1 MQAFFHLLFRFEM
14 FRSSGTTVSDVRYAK
29 WLQFYLNLSFQ
40 KCVKHS
46 MSSSRAVEVRMGR
59 PRGFDEDAALEAAM
73 RVFWEKSYEGATIA
87 DLTEAMG
94 INRSSMY
101 AAFGDKESVFHRVME
116 RYREARMTYIRQA
129 LAQPSLREVVAG
141 LIHGT
146 AEFLSTPGNPRG
158 CLSIQGA
165 LACGTDAEHVKLAM
179 IDWRKSGEAALKKR
193 LQQAQSEGE
202 LPAGIQPADFA
213 RYLSSVMAGLGVQAA
228 NGATRTELRRVAE
241 ISLRCIETALWGPRS
256 G

>member
-1 MQAFFHLLFRFEM
+1 MSEF
-14 FRSSGTTVSDVRYAK
+14 
-29 WLQFYLNLSFQ
+29 LNLSFQMCASRNSCIFFNFSFQ
-40 KCVKHS
+40 KCVKSS
-46 MSSSRAVEVRMGR
+46 MNTSTAADVRMGR

-73 RVFWEKSYEGATIA
+73 RVFWEKSYEGATIT

-101 AAFGDKESVFHRVME
+101 AAFGDKESIFRTVME
-116 RYREARMTYIRQA
+116 RYRAGRMTYFRQA
-129 LAQPSLREVVAG
+129 LAQPSLRGVVAA

-146 AEFLSTPGNPRG
+146 AEFLSSPDNPRG

-193 LQQAQSEGE
+193 LQKARSEGE
-202 LPAGIQPADFA
+202 LPAEIQPADFA
-213 RYLSSVMAGLGVQAA
+213 RYLSSIMAGLGVQAA

-241 ISLRCIETALWGPRS
+241 ISLRCIETALCDPAS

>member
-1 MQAFFHLLFRFEM
+1 MP
-14 FRSSGTTVSDVRYAK
+14 
-29 WLQFYLNLSFQ
+29 
-40 KCVKHS
+40 
-46 MSSSRAVEVRMGR
+46 VEVRLGR
-59 PRGFDEDAALEAAM
+59 PRGFDEDAALEAGM

-101 AAFGDKESVFHRVME
+101 AAFGDKESVFRRVME

-141 LIHGT
+141 LLHGT

-165 LACGTDAEHVKLAM
+165 LACGTDAEPVKHAM
-179 IDWRKSGEAALKKR
+179 IDWRKGGEAALKKR
-193 LQQAQSEGE
+193 LQQAQSGGE
-202 LPAGIQPADFA
+202 LPAEIQPADFA
-213 RYLSSVMAGLGVQAA
+213 RYLSSVIAGLGIQAA
-228 NGATRTELRRVAE
+228 NGASKAELRRVAQ
-241 ISLRCIETALWGPRS
+241 IALRCIEAALGVRVEPWRIK
-256 G
+256 

>member
-1 MQAFFHLLFRFEM
+1 MCEARNSRIFF
-14 FRSSGTTVSDVRYAK
+14 
-29 WLQFYLNLSFQ
+29 NLSFQ
-40 KCVKHS
+40 KCVKS
-46 MSSSRAVEVRMGR
+46 CMNTSKAVDVRMGR
-59 PRGFDEDAALEAAM
+59 PRGFDEDVALEAAM

-101 AAFGDKESVFHRVME
+101 AAFGHKESIFRRVME
-116 RYREARMTYIRQA
+116 RYRAGRMTYIRQA
-129 LAQPSLREVVAG
+129 LAQPSLRKVVAG

-146 AEFLSTPGNPRG
+146 AEFLSTPDNPRG

-165 LACGTDAEHVKLAM
+165 LAVGTDAEHVKLSM

-202 LPAGIQPADFA
+202 LPAEIQPADFA
-213 RYLSSVMAGLGVQAA
+213 RYLSSIMAGLGVHAA
-228 NGATRTELRRVAE
+228 NGATRAELQRVAE
-241 ISLRCIETALWGPRS
+241 IALRCIETALWGPQT
-256 G
+256 